1 MAIPQTSS
9 PAARPQGPDELVRGL
24 HHLPS
29 SPEVLPKVLDA
40 LNDDDVTIEGVATL
54 ICLDQGVAGSVLQ
67 LSNSAYYG
75 NGERSSRIEDAVSRV
90 GLLTVGELV
99 TAAVASNLMSGELA
113 TYGFNREQLWRQSFT
128 CAIAAEKIAVYA
140 GLEGRPAYTIGFFH
154 MAGLIAIDAWNS
166 AAGGALRLDHGSFP
180 LHGVEQERRA
190 FGFHNADAAASL
202 LRRWSFHPA
211 IIEPIRWQYDP
222 HGAGLHAPMAGVL
235 HVAKWL
241 KEAASDAE
249 GRRPA
254 ALPDARILGDLR
266 IDPTDLDLL
275 CVETKGDVENA
286 IQLLG
291 SLSEA

>member
-1 MAIPQTSS
+1 MPIPHTPSLAS
-9 PAARPQGPDELVRGL
+9 RLQGPGALVRSL
-24 HHLPS
+24 NHLPS
-29 SPEVLPKVLDA
+29 SPEVLPKVMEA
-40 LNDDDVTIEGVATL
+40 LKDDSATIDGVAAL
-54 ICLDQGVAGSVLQ
+54 ICLDQGVSGSVLQ
-67 LSNSAYYG
+67 LSNSAYYS

-99 TAAVASNLMSGELA
+99 TAAVASNLMSGDLV
-113 TYGFNREQLWRQSFT
+113 TYGFSRDQLWRLSFT

-154 MAGLIAIDAWNS
+154 MAGLIAIDAWNVKN
-166 AAGGALRLDHGSFP
+166 GGALRLSHGSFP
-180 LHGVEQERRA
+180 AHCMEEENRA
-190 FGFHNADAAASL
+190 FGFNNADIAASL

-241 KEAASDAE
+241 KEAASDTE

-254 ALPDARILGDLR
+254 VLPDPEILGDLR
-266 IDPTDLDLL
+266 IDSTDLDLL

-291 SLSEA
+291 SLAEA